1 MLSSLLI
8 IHYNK
13 DAESDSSYGHWH
25 HRKAPLPD
33 KRLVLKLYRKRLA
46 RLKESQGE
54 RE

>member
-1 MLSSLLI
+1 MLPSLVTI
-8 IHYNK
+8 YFNK

-46 RLKESQGE
+46 RLKESAEQKE
-54 RE
+54 